1 MRITKMSDATVGN
14 LDFFLKLGEL
24 LKVIKCGDHM
34 AIFAFEKEESD

>member
-1 MRITKMSDATVGN
+1 MSITKMFDAMIGN

-24 LKVIKCGDHM
+24 KCGDHM